1 MGCRD
6 KPGNDNEAQP
16 FHSVI
21 AGLVPATHARCKHQR
36 IAYLASGRSSPV
48 PKDCGEGASRFQR
61 AEENL
66 RRIDPGSGSGYSGTP
81 GIFLLMSIKIM
92 STALAADTVVSGT

>member
-1 MGCRD
+1 MDAISHRNEHGFAVGCRD

-36 IAYLASGRSSPV
+36 
-48 PKDCGEGASRFQR
+48 SRTWSAGGDHCEKPEPGMVRQSVRTLPIRNMLQR
-61 AEENL
+61 V
-66 RRIDPGSGSGYSGTP
+66 DPGALSYRRNGSISP
-81 GIFLLMSIKIM
+81 ES
-92 STALAADTVVSGT
+92 ALIA